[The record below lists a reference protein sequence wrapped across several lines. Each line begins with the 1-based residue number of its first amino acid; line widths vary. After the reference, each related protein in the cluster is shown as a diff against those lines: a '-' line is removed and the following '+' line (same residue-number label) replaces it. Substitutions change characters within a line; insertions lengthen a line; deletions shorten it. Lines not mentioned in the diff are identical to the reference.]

1 MESTSYVEVMRNSTM
16 RNEAILF
23 LISRIEEKSNRAF
36 NEKEIRFLT
45 EVLQDYEV
53 EDGVSV
59 FMTISKP
66 AGKKKIAKIRCHN
79 EYITLWWGINRN
91 AKKSTYP
98 NRYALG
104 ITFEDIPAT
113 EHTYLTIAELSKKF
127 PAFKD
132 FFATLCI
139 NDEFMLFAYSKAA
152 SFSKAVMDREGTW
165 LLQTP
170 EGKSFVP
177 SAPIGKKVGNEL
189 HLFWPGNTI
198 KKDFFKR
205 LIQVVE

>member
-16 RNEAILF
+16 RKEALSIL
-23 LISRIEEKSNRAF
+23 IARIGKKSNREF
-36 NEKEIRFLT
+36 NEKEIRLLT

-59 FMTISKP
+59 FMTSSKP

-91 AKKSTYP
+91 AKKSSYP

-132 FFATLCI
+132 FFETLHPS
-139 NDEFMLFAYSKAA
+139 DEFMLFAYSRAGI
-152 SFSKAVMDREGTW
+152 FSKVVINREGTW

-189 HLFWPGNTI
+189 HIFWPGNTI

-205 LIQVVE
+205 FIQVVE